1 MPFQTRITR
10 PRLVLGPFTAEDMET
25 IGGVLMDSKD
35 RLALNAIVLAV
46 LNRARVVRLAQ
57 AA

>member
-1 MPFQTRITR
+1 
-10 PRLVLGPFTAEDMET
+10 MET

>member
-1 MPFQTRITR
+1 
-10 PRLVLGPFTAEDMET
+10 VLGPFTAEDMET
-25 IGGVLMDSKD
+25 IGGVRMDSKD

-46 LNRARVVRLAQ
+46 LNWARVVRLVQ